1 MAPADAMVLP
11 LDGAPLA
18 PAVEVEEPLPAEGVV
33 PVELTE
39 VAPVDPPVMLPEL
52 MPAAAPV
59 PLIEASH
66 AAPAISATMLNA
78 QPHAV
83 LIRKVTFH
91 IVRNLPLCATARLC
105 EQYEMGTIS
114 WGDVRR

>member
-18 PAVEVEEPLPAEGVV
+18 PAVEVEEPLPAEGAV
-33 PVELTE
+33 PV
-39 VAPVDPPVMLPEL
+39 APPVMLPEL
-52 MPAAAPV
+52 MPVAAPV

-83 LIRKVTFH
+83 LMRKVTFH

-105 EQYEMGTIS
+105 DQYEMGTIS
-114 WGDVRR
+114 WGDVR